1 MACDIL
7 PDPILYRAIFLLAYF
22 GYLRMSNIAPHS
34 LAAFY
39 SSKQFLRQDII
50 FGPPGA
56 HLIIKWTKTLQDHKS
71 HHVIQIPSIDNI
83 FLCPVRALQALL
95 KSRPLPP
102 TFPLFANFS
111 YPHSQVIDTH
121 IRNSLEK
128 VLAFKKFSLKG
139 FGFHT
144 FRRSG
149 ATFAFDH
156 NVALQN
162 IMAHGLWCN
171 SAVWIYLQNASQ
183 APSIIPMTF
192 TSHIP
197 SHF

>member
-1 MACDIL
+1 
-7 PDPILYRAIFLLAYF
+7 
-22 GYLRMSNIAPHS
+22 MSNIAPHS
-34 LAAFY
+34 LAAFD
-39 SSKQFLRQDII
+39 SSKHFLRQDII

-121 IRNSLEK
+121 I
-128 VLAFKKFSLKG
+128 
-139 FGFHT
+139 H
-144 FRRSG
+144 
-149 ATFAFDH
+149 
-156 NVALQN
+156 
-162 IMAHGLWCN
+162 
-171 SAVWIYLQNASQ
+171 
-183 APSIIPMTF
+183 
-192 TSHIP
+192 
-197 SHF
+197 